1 MQFKVDCALVLQE
14 ELALTTRKHEQVSA
28 SEAQARQQLGE
39 VSQGYQQAAA
49 AASSAEEEVQRL
61 SMALQCSE
69 AQLAEAL
76 QKESQV
82 SNTSC
87 KTACCKKQGSSSGN
101 IGGKDSSAYSLGGH
115 EKEAPQELESCQ
127 DFGGHLMC
135 ATISGP
141 MCNSSQKPRLLA

>member
-14 ELALTTRKHEQVSA
+14 ELALITRKHEQVSA

-82 SNTSC
+82 SNTCCSC
-87 KTACCKKQGSSSGN
+87 W
-101 IGGKDSSAYSLGGH
+101 
-115 EKEAPQELESCQ
+115 E
-127 DFGGHLMC
+127 
-135 ATISGP
+135 
-141 MCNSSQKPRLLA
+141 NSVLQKAR